1 MRGRGGRTLPCCSR
15 QMAGGREPALSNL
28 DSQLLQMEIVA
39 AHLGGAGSERDVLHP
54 AQLQLGLLPA
64 GVELDRLLGGRGG
77 EGGDRHVVGQLR
89 LSSKIFRRF
98 AELFTRTLEFL
109 VGVETPVVEEAGME
123 GGEEDAAAVVVEVG
137 GGSRGGRDGERR
149 EGGGVL
155 IWLFRDGYI
164 HCHVSMRT

>member
-1 MRGRGGRTLPCCSR
+1 MVENLHFQSWTLSSFR
-15 QMAGGREPALSNL
+15 WK
-28 DSQLLQMEIVA
+28 IVA
-39 AHLGGAGSERDVLHP
+39 AHLGRAGSERDVLHP

-77 EGGDRHVVGQLR
+77 EGRDRHVAGQLL

-98 AELFTRTLEFL
+98 TELFARTLEFL

-123 GGEEDAAAVVVEVG
+123 SGEEDTAAVIIEVG
-137 GGSRGGRDGERR
+137 GGRRGGRDGERR
-149 EGGGVL
+149 EDGGVL
-155 IWLFRDGYI
+155 KWLFRDGYI

>member
-64 GVELDRLLGGRGG
+64 RVELDRLLGGRGG

-123 GGEEDAAAVVVEVG
+123 GGEEDAAAVIVEVG

>member
-1 MRGRGGRTLPCCSR
+1 LEEPVLREMFFTLPSCSS
-15 QMAGGREPALSNL
+15 AS
-28 DSQLLQMEIVA
+28 SQLALNLTACSVDEVEN
-39 AHLGGAGSERDVLHP
+39 LGGAGSEGDVLHP

-64 GVELDRLLGGRGG
+64 RVELDRLLGGRGG
-77 EGGDRHVVGQLR
+77 EGGDRHVAGQL
-89 LSSKIFRRF
+89 LHSSKIFRRL
-98 AELFTRTLEFL
+98 AELFARTLEFL

-123 GGEEDAAAVVVEVG
+123 GGEEDAAAVIVEVG

-155 IWLFRDGYI
+155 DWLFRDGYI